1 MKLGL
6 MAVVAVSGSMA
17 FLVHQVHK
25 RLLSNFMEK
34 FEYEMGGILCA
45 HGQKNLCGTISFKY
59 SYHFLLYFG
68 LKPNS
73 KKGFFFFLCLQG
85 SEKHQAKKKVRF
97 SKEALEDK
105 SYGRSSK
112 MISTRVG
119 RIKAEEIW
127 EMKNGERWRDEAE
140 LEIMP
145 PNRKVL
151 YEGIMKHRNSTICG
165 RLPF

>member
-1 MKLGL
+1 MNNSMRLGF

-17 FLVHQVHK
+17 FVVHQVHK

-34 FEYEMGGILCA
+34 IEHEMGGILCA
-45 HGQKNLCGTISFKY
+45 HGQKNLC
-59 SYHFLLYFG
+59 
-68 LKPNS
+68 
-73 KKGFFFFLCLQG
+73 G

-97 SKEALEDK
+97 SKEALEEK

-119 RIKAEEIW
+119 RMKVEEIW
-127 EMKNGERWRDEAE
+127 KMKNVERWSNKPK
-140 LEIMP
+140 LEEMMP

-151 YEGIMKHRNSTICG
+151 YKGIMKYRNNTICG